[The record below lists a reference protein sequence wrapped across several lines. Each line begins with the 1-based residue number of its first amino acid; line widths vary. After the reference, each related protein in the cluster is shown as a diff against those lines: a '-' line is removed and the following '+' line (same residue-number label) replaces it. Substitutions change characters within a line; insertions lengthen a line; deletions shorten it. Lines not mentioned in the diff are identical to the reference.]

1 MIFSLR
7 SILIL
12 RIKRCFLGQA
22 VLKQAFLGEKYL
34 KRAHPL
40 SAISRQWVNQR
51 VASVGLAAVISLCGI
66 FRSR

>member
-34 KRAHPL
+34 KGAPL

>member
-34 KRAHPL
+34 KAAP
-40 SAISRQWVNQR
+40 IKCDTRQWVNQR

-66 FRSR
+66 FRSL

>member
-34 KRAHPL
+34 KGAP
-40 SAISRQWVNQR
+40 IKCDIKTM
-51 VASVGLAAVISLCGI
+51 G
-66 FRSR
+66 

>member
-12 RIKRCFLGQA
+12 RIKRSFLGQA

-34 KRAHPL
+34 KGAP
-40 SAISRQWVNQR
+40 IKCDIKTM
-51 VASVGLAAVISLCGI
+51 G
-66 FRSR
+66 